1 MTRDANAMIQSSERT
16 LFFCFGQAKSGTT
29 LLQCAMNLHP
39 EVSCPSEHNF
49 TNLSALMAQALE
61 TYNKHLELMDR
72 RTGGQG
78 ATLIDT
84 DTAAQAFRATVEAIV
99 RQAAGHKR
107 IMGANDNSMLGNFRI
122 YDRLFEHP
130 KLIAIFR
137 NPIDQGLS
145 AWHHNLRLA
154 DEEQD
159 PIHRQLVERHG
170 ELSRWLRYRAEEFR
184 TEVDDWRAFVAGR
197 DHVYTLRFED
207 LVTNRLQRLR
217 DVYAFLG
224 ASVEDRLIEPIVAAT
239 AFETMRAGARYPG
252 FFRRA
257 GLDLGGEEVSAELR
271 RELLEQCAEAMA
283 WLGY

>member
-1 MTRDANAMIQSSERT
+1 MTSPSRPT

-29 LLQCAMNLHP
+29 LLQFALNSHP
-39 EVSCPSEHNF
+39 QVACPSEHNF
-49 TNLSALMAQALE
+49 TTLSALLAQAFE
-61 TYNKHLELMDR
+61 TYNKHLEIMDR

-78 ATLIDT
+78 ATLINT
-84 DTAAQAFRATVEAIV
+84 DTARQAFRATVETIL
-99 RQAAGHKR
+99 RQAAGDKP
-107 IMGANDNSMLGNFRI
+107 IMGANDNSMLGNLRI
-122 YDRLFEHP
+122 YDKLFEHP
-130 KLIAIFR
+130 KMIAIFR

-159 PIHRQLVERHG
+159 PIHREMAQKHADPAT
-170 ELSRWLRYRAEEFR
+170 WLRYRVEEFK
-184 TEVDDWRAFVAGR
+184 TEVEDWRAFAAGR
-197 DHVYTLRFED
+197 DHVYTMRFED

-217 DVYAFLG
+217 DVFAFLG

-239 AFETMRAGARYPG
+239 AFETMRARARYPG

-257 GLDLGGEEVSAELR
+257 GLDLGGTEVSADLR

-283 WLGY
+283 WLGYER